1 MPNFVYDPKVPFF
14 SLMVPTVETVRY
26 TTLLEMLL
34 SIGKPV
40 FFTGSTGVGKSV
52 IIQNYISANQ
62 DKQQL
67 APIQLTFSAQTNSNS
82 TQ

>member
-1 MPNFVYDPKVPFF
+1 MPNFIYDPKVPFF

-52 IIQNYISANQ
+52 II
-62 DKQQL
+62 
-67 APIQLTFSAQTNSNS
+67 
-82 TQ
+82 